1 MVALVGCD
9 AAKGETCRETS
20 CADGAVRGAFTEA
33 LCAALRARELP
44 GSLATLAED
53 TVSGEC
59 TPVSEVYEKC
69 HSLHLAARDAKAL
82 AAAAAAAARDRRETA
97 FAVEKCGARAQTPIA
112 VVAYEGAERDGGLG
126 WRGT

>member
-9 AAKGETCRETS
+9 AAKGETCRETP

-33 LCAALRARELP
+33 LCAALRAREQ
-44 GSLATLAED
+44 GSKRIQAED